1 MSDLRSQLIAKLG
14 VEAPQPSEDGQ
25 AQPSADPLAP
35 SAHLDSDWV
44 RELLPAARAAG
55 IDINRNPSMGAVRQ
69 AHDVLRKRLKANG
82 KKREKAALDDL
93 RARYLKKREKIA
105 WSRLKTVLD
114 EAGVSQKIY
123 RAIKQGK
130 IDPET
135 ALQRWSRVSTRAL
148 NQAELRA
155 ALLAK

>member
-1 MSDLRSQLIAKLG
+1 MSDLRSLLIAKLG
-14 VEAPQPSEDGQ
+14 VDAPPPSEEVKPEQ
-25 AQPSADPLAP
+25 SADPLGP

-55 IDINRNPSMGAVRQ
+55 IDVNRTPSMGAVRQ
-69 AHDVLRKRLKANG
+69 AHDVLCKRLKANG

-93 RARYLKKREKIA
+93 RSRYLKKREKIA
-105 WSRLKTVLD
+105 WSRLKTALD
-114 EAGVSQKIY
+114 EAGVSQKLY

-135 ALQRWSRVSTRAL
+135 ALQRWSRVATRGL
-148 NQAELRA
+148 NQSELRA
-155 ALLAK
+155 ALLAT